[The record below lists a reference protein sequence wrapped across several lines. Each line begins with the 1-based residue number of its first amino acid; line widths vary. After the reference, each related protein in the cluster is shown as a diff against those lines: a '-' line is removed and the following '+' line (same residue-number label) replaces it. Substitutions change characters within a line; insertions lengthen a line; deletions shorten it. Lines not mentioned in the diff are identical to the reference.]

1 MTHKCCHCYHLLL
14 IKDLFVMTNH
24 LLDVQTSGCQ
34 RMLHENSS
42 DEVLKIN
49 VHSTYPSTAAGKL
62 MSELMKKKSLG
73 IIGR

>member
-1 MTHKCCHCYHLLL
+1 
-14 IKDLFVMTNH
+14 
-24 LLDVQTSGCQ
+24 
-34 RMLHENSS
+34 MLHEKSS

-62 MSELMKKKSLG
+62 MSVLMKKKSLG